1 MCHCER
7 ERVALQSRLQEAT
20 STPILRVSC
29 IPNCVGAKDC
39 QLAAVLDDAADLV
52 HLDAVAELGDDGSVS
67 VVDHSSC
74 ADLQW
79 DVVAPETVARD
90 GGGQLIVSLRLPGLR
105 RRHVGR
111 GVPGDGQLDKLHLL
125 GLSVDNDK
133 VRFLSSHCHI
143 WGDGD
148 VYVIYMTTPITNI
161 NGY

>member
-1 MCHCER
+1 M
-7 ERVALQSRLQEAT
+7 
-20 STPILRVSC
+20 
-29 IPNCVGAKDC
+29 
-39 QLAAVLDDAADLV
+39 
-52 HLDAVAELGDDGSVS
+52 AELGDDCSVS

-143 WGDGD
+143 WGDGG